1 MFDVD
6 PMVCMLLE
14 LITYPV
20 MIGCAVNAPNLK
32 FILIMMFKIGS
43 MKRPTG

>member
-6 PMVCMLLE
+6 PMVGMLLE

-20 MIGCAVNAPNLK
+20 VIGCAVNAPNFK
-32 FILIMMFKIGS
+32 FL
-43 MKRPTG
+43 